1 LIFVDT
7 SAWFA
12 YAIPDDEHH
21 EDAVRWVRQNRL
33 PLVTTDYIIDK
44 TLTLLQAR
52 AQTLRATQLG
62 ELLFGG
68 NLAQLRFLRQDNILS
83 AWQVFRQYT
92 DKDWSFTDCTSRVV
106 MEELGI
112 TQAFSFDQHFR
123 QFGTVA
129 VLP

>member
-1 LIFVDT
+1 MIFVDT

-12 YAIPDDEHH
+12 HAIPDDEHH
-21 EDAVRWVRQNRL
+21 EEALGWVRQNRL
-33 PLVTTDYIIDK
+33 LLVTTDYIIDE
-44 TLTLLQAR
+44 TLTLLRAR

-62 ELLFGG
+62 ELLFSG
-68 NLAQLRFLRQDNILS
+68 NLAQMHYLSQDDIQH

-92 DKDWSFTDCTSRVV
+92 DKEWSFTDCTSRVV

-112 TQAFSFDQHFR
+112 TDAFFFDQHFR